1 MSYAVSRHSDR
12 FHFQTSTS
20 QINGVCVPQRR
31 YGRGTGRGAP
41 AHQNLLLFVRE
52 DGSYIPVVAA
62 LANDCA
68 GLVARDFPVFS
79 DAGFTITLRY
89 EVSRF
94 PCPR

>member
-1 MSYAVSRHSDR
+1 MSYAVSRHPDR
-12 FHFQTSTS
+12 FHLQNS

-31 YGRGTGRGAP
+31 YGRGTGRGVT
-41 AHQNLLLFVRE
+41 AHQNFLLFVRQ
-52 DGSYIPVVAA
+52 DGTYIPVIAA
-62 LANDCA
+62 LANDYT

-94 PCPR
+94 SRPR